1 MDNETALRDAL
12 GRYWGYDDFLPLQ
25 REAMEAVLDGADSI
39 VVLPTGGGKS
49 LCFQAPAVIMPG
61 TAVVVSPL
69 ISLMKDQVDTLGECG
84 IAAERIDSSLTPD
97 ERSEAEE
104 RLMSGELKLVYVAP
118 ERMML
123 GGFIRQL
130 KEIEVSFLAV
140 DEAHCVSMW
149 GHDFRPEYR
158 QLGLIKSRFK
168 GLGVH
173 GYTATATEHVRADIA
188 EQLRLKS
195 PEVLV
200 GSFDRP
206 NLRYSAERRHD
217 RMKQVLEVIERHPRE
232 SGIIYCITRKD
243 VERMSSGLKRKGHR
257 AVPYHAGMSSV
268 ARKRSQDA
276 FIRDRADIVVATVAF
291 GMGIDKPNVRYVI
304 HAAMPKSL
312 EHYQQE
318 SGRAGR
324 DGLEADCA
332 LFYSAQDYAVWRSIL
347 GDKEPE
353 ALEVATTK
361 LNSIRN
367 YCTDMVCRHRAI
379 VRYFGQDLEGTGCGA
394 CDVCLGTFETIDDC
408 LVTGQKIMSCVARL
422 RERFGGGYTAS
433 VLVGSKEARVLSNGH
448 DKLSTYALLA
458 DFPKRAVRD
467 WIEQLV
473 AQGYLRKSADYDVL
487 KVTAR
492 GLALL
497 EGEDTPQLLK
507 PLESK
512 RAAKPKPSS
521 RGSGEAPAAD
531 VDDDLLGRLRAFRLE
546 LARSNHVPAYIIFGD
561 VTMRELASAMPTD
574 EAALLGIHGI
584 GEARLEKY
592 GTKILEVIR
601 AHKSGGGR
609 DAQ

>member
-1 MDNETALRDAL
+1 MDNETVLRDAL
-12 GRYWGYDDFLPLQ
+12 KRYWGYDDFLPLQ
-25 REAMEAVLDGADSI
+25 REAMGSVLDGTDSI

-69 ISLMKDQVDTLGECG
+69 ISLMKDQVDTLNECG
-84 IAAERIDSSLTPD
+84 IPAERIDSSLTPD
-97 ERSEAEE
+97 ERSDAYEC
-104 RLMSGELKLVYVAP
+104 LMAGELKLLYVAP

-123 GGFIRQL
+123 GGFIRRL
-130 KEIEVSFLAV
+130 KEIELSFLAV

-188 EQLRLKS
+188 EQLHLKS
-195 PEVLV
+195 PEILV

-232 SGIIYCITRKD
+232 SGIVYCISRKD
-243 VERMSSGLKRKGHR
+243 VEQMAAALKKKGHR
-257 AVPYHAGMSSV
+257 AVPYHAGMSSA
-268 ARKRSQDA
+268 ARKRSQEA
-276 FIRDRADIVVATVAF
+276 FIRNRADIVVATVAF

-332 LFYSAQDYAVWRSIL
+332 LLYSAQDYAVWRSIL
-347 GDKEPE
+347 DDSEPE
-353 ALEVATTK
+353 ALKVATEK
-361 LNSIRN
+361 LGAMLN
-367 YCTDMVCRHRAI
+367 YCTDLACRHRSI
-379 VRYFGQDLEGTGCGA
+379 IRYFGQELGNKNCGA
-394 CDVCLGTFETIDDC
+394 CDVCLGTFETIDEC

-422 RERFGGGYTAS
+422 RERFGGDYTAS
-433 VLVGSKEARVLSNGH
+433 VLVGSKDARVISNGH
-448 DKLSTYALLA
+448 DNLSTYALLA
-458 DFPKRAVRD
+458 DFPKRTVRD

-473 AQGYLRKSADYDVL
+473 SQGYLRKSEDYDVL

-492 GLALL
+492 GLTLL
-497 EGEDTPQLLK
+497 EGNDTPQLLK
-507 PLESK
+507 PIEPKKSAK
-512 RAAKPKPSS
+512 RKPSV
-521 RGSGEAPAAD
+521 RESGAAPSGD
-531 VDDDLLGRLRAFRLE
+531 IDDDLLERLRAFRME

-561 VTMRELASAMPTD
+561 VTMRELASFMPTD
-574 EAALLGIHGI
+574 EHALLGIHGI
-584 GEARLEKY
+584 GEARLKKY
-592 GTKILEVIR
+592 GAKILDVIR
-601 AHKSGGGR
+601 AYKGGGGR

>member
-1 MDNETALRDAL
+1 MDNAKVLRDAL
-12 GRYWGYDDFLPLQ
+12 KRYWGYEDFLPLQ
-25 REAMEAVLDGADSI
+25 REAMESVLGGTDSI

-49 LCFQAPAVIMPG
+49 LCFQAPAVIMSG
-61 TAVVVSPL
+61 TAIVVSPL
-69 ISLMKDQVDTLGECG
+69 ISLMKDQVDTLNECG
-84 IAAERIDSSLTPD
+84 IPAERIDSSLTPD
-97 ERSEAEE
+97 EKSEAYE
-104 RLMSGELKLVYVAP
+104 RLLSGDLKLLYVAP

-123 GGFIRQL
+123 GGFVRQL
-130 KEIEVSFLAV
+130 KEIEISFLAV

-158 QLGLIKSRFK
+158 QLGEIKWKFR
-168 GLGVH
+168 GIGVH
-173 GYTATATEHVRADIA
+173 GYTATATGHVRDDIA
-188 EQLRLKS
+188 EQLNLES

-217 RMKQVLEVIERHPRE
+217 RMKQVLEVITRHPRE
-232 SGIIYCITRKD
+232 SGIIYCIRRRD
-243 VERMSSGLKRKGHR
+243 VEQMCSALKKKGHR
-257 AVPYHAGMSSV
+257 AVPYHAGMTSN

-332 LFYSAQDYAVWRSIL
+332 LLYSAQDYAVWRSIL
-347 GDKEPE
+347 DDSEPE

-361 LNSIRN
+361 LNSIQN
-367 YCTDMVCRHRAI
+367 YCTDLVCRHRAI
-379 VRYFGQDLEGTGCGA
+379 VRYFGQDLEGENCGA
-394 CDVCLGTFETIDDC
+394 CDVCLGTFETIDDG

-422 RERFGGGYTAS
+422 RERFGGDYTAS
-433 VLVGSKEARVLSNGH
+433 VLVGSRDARVLSNGH
-448 DKLSTYALLA
+448 DRLSTYALLS

-473 AQGYLRKSADYDVL
+473 AQGYLRKTEDYDVL

-497 EGEDTPQLLK
+497 EGDDTPRLLK
-507 PLESK
+507 PLEPRK
-512 RAAKPKPSS
+512 KAAKPKAAAP
-521 RGSGEAPAAD
+521 GSGEASGGD
-531 VDDDLLGRLRAFRLE
+531 VDADLTERLRSFRLE
-546 LARSNHVPAYIIFGD
+546 LARAKHIPPYIIFGD
-561 VTMRELASAMPTD
+561 VTMRALASVKPTD
-574 EAALLGIHGI
+574 EASLLGIHGI
-584 GEARLEKY
+584 GEARLKKY
-592 GTKILEVIR
+592 GAKILEVIR
-601 AHKSGGGR
+601 AHVGGS